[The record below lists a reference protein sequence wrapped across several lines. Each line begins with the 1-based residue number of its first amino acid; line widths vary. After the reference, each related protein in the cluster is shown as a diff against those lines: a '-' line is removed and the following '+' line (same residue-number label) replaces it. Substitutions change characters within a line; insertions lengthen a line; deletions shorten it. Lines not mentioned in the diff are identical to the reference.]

1 MRTNSSMYPLQAEG
15 PSSAGKTA
23 PLEHLSVDES
33 RDFFSEENQMLK
45 VLHVFDI
52 DRCRIAQFHA
62 GMWWEEG

>member
-1 MRTNSSMYPLQAEG
+1 MRTNSSMCPSQTEG
-15 PSSAGKTA
+15 PFGKTT

-33 RDFFSEENQMLK
+33 KDFFSEENQMLK